1 MQGGSGDRGRTSES
15 RHRAAKIETT
25 EDFLF
30 HLYRGSELLQDNR
43 VHEAKDELE
52 QALKLQPR
60 DAKGQDLL
68 AVVYFRLG
76 FYPRAIEIYE
86 ELIQDYPREG
96 ALAQNL
102 SLCYLKTGQPEKART
117 LLETLVLSQPE
128 HLRAWSYLGLVHE
141 RLGDY
146 QKARAA
152 FERGQQPGMARRMDD
167 LLNSANSAMPG
178 RALSVPPPEPLARF
192 DDPPESRPTAE
203 AFSDLER
210 EITLIGIQPVA
221 RATYAPPP
229 MDPPPDIP
237 LSPFPS
243 RVPAARGPSLSP
255 AQEAG
260 AASEPL
266 PIVPVP
272 SISVGANVLRTPV
285 PRSTAGEALP
295 LARLARELL
304 LPFPA
309 APGLVLHQNGLVLIR
324 VQTGFVTRLS
334 QIHLLSAD
342 GAAFKTSPLQRRM
355 RNRTIDEPLGG
366 PETPLL
372 SLTGAGCIA
381 LAPGENGRLWPF
393 RMDGDFLFVREEV
406 LAGFEDTISYENGRL
421 AAFEGEAVALVQL
434 RGKGGVVLRSQGPVV
449 SIDVKADKSGIAARE
464 AVLGWA
470 GRLLPRE
477 LSPEEAPGGSRRLI
491 SFAGEG
497 TVFAAVSARMVG
509 R

>member
-1 MQGGSGDRGRTSES
+1 M
-15 RHRAAKIETT
+15 AKVETT

-76 FYPRAIEIYE
+76 LYPRSIEIYE
-86 ELIQDYPREG
+86 ELIQEYPREA

-117 LLETLVLSQPE
+117 LLETLVMSQPE
-128 HLRAWSYLGLVHE
+128 HLRAWAYLGLVHE

-167 LLNSANSAMPG
+167 LLSSAVPARS
-178 RALSVPPPEPLARF
+178 LSVPPPEPLARF
-192 DDPPESRPTAE
+192 SEPPPESRPNAE
-203 AFSDLER
+203 SFSDLER
-210 EITLIGIQPVA
+210 EVTLVGIQPVA
-221 RATYAPPP
+221 RSTNAPSSI
-229 MDPPPDIP
+229 DDQPDIP

-243 RVPAARGPSLSP
+243 RVPNAGRNGPSFGP
-255 AQEAG
+255 G
-260 AASEPL
+260 AETGSESL

-272 SISVGANVLRTPV
+272 SISVGSPMLRTPV
-285 PRSTAGEALP
+285 PRSTAGDALP

-304 LPFPA
+304 LPFPS
-309 APGLVLHQNGLVLIR
+309 APGLVLHQNGLVLVR
-324 VQTGFVTRLS
+324 VEKGFVTRLS
-334 QIHLLSAD
+334 QIQLLAAE
-342 GAAFKTSPLQRRM
+342 GAPFKTSPLQRRM
-355 RNRTIDEPLGG
+355 RNRTLDEPLGG
-366 PETPLL
+366 AETPLVAL
-372 SLTGAGCIA
+372 AGAGCLA
-381 LAPGENGRLWPF
+381 LAPGESGRLWPF
-393 RMDGDFLFVREEV
+393 RMDGDFLFVREDV
-406 LAGFEDTISYENGRL
+406 LAGFEDTVSYENGRL

-434 RGKGGVVLRSQGPVV
+434 RGKGGVVLRSQGPVC
-449 SIDVKADKSGIAARE
+449 SIDIKADRSAILARE
-464 AVLGWA
+464 TVMGWA

-477 LSPEEAPGGSRRLI
+477 LSPEEAPGGSLRLI

-497 TVFAAVSARMVG
+497 TVFAAAGGRMVG

>member
-1 MQGGSGDRGRTSES
+1 MQGGPGDRGRASDS
-15 RHRAAKIETT
+15 RHRAAKIEAT

-60 DAKGQDLL
+60 DAKSQDLL

-76 FYPRAIEIYE
+76 LYPRAIEIYE
-86 ELIQDYPREG
+86 ELIGEFPREA

-102 SLCYLKTGQPEKART
+102 SLCYLKTGQPEKARS
-117 LLETLVLSQPE
+117 LLEALVLSQPE
-128 HLRAWSYLGLVHE
+128 LLRAWAYLGLVHE

-146 QKARAA
+146 EKARAA
-152 FERGQQPGMARRMDD
+152 FARGQQPGMARRMDD
-167 LLNSANSAMPG
+167 LLSSAAPARS
-178 RALSVPPPEPLARF
+178 LSVPPPEPVGHF
-192 DDPPESRPTAE
+192 SEPPPESRPTAE

-210 EITLIGIQPVA
+210 EVTLIGIQPVA
-221 RATYAPPP
+221 RATSAPPAF
-229 MDPPPDIP
+229 DGEPDMP

-243 RVPAARGPSLSP
+243 RAPGAGRHGSSLRPGSDP
-255 AQEAG
+255 V
-260 AASEPL
+260 SDSL

-272 SISVGANVLRTPV
+272 SISVGAPVARTPV
-285 PRSTAGEALP
+285 PRSTVGEALP

-304 LPFPA
+304 LPFPS
-309 APGLVLHQNGLVLIR
+309 APGLVLHRNGLVLVR
-324 VQTGFVTRLS
+324 VEKGFVTRLS
-334 QIHLLSAD
+334 QVQLLAAD
-342 GAAFKTSPLQRRM
+342 GPAFKTSPLQRRM
-355 RNRTIDEPLGG
+355 RNRTLDEPLGG
-366 PETPLL
+366 PESPLL
-372 SLTGAGCIA
+372 ALSGAGCLA
-381 LAPGENGRLWPF
+381 LSPGDGVRLWPF

-406 LAGFEDTISYENGRL
+406 LAGFEDTVSYENGRL

-434 RGKGGVVLRSQGPVV
+434 RGKGGVVLRSEGPVV
-449 SIDVKADKSGIAARE
+449 SFDVKSERSAIVARDT
-464 AVLGWA
+464 VLGWA

-477 LSPEEAPGGSRRLI
+477 LSPEEAPGGSRGLI

-497 TVFAAVSARMVG
+497 TVFAAASARVVG

>member
-1 MQGGSGDRGRTSES
+1 MQGGPGDRGRTSDS
-15 RHRAAKIETT
+15 RHRAAQAETT

-76 FYPRAIEIYE
+76 LYPRAIEIYE
-86 ELIQDYPREG
+86 ELIHEYPREA
-96 ALAQNL
+96 ALTQNL

-117 LLETLVLSQPE
+117 LLETLVMSQPE
-128 HLRAWSYLGLVHE
+128 HLRAWAYLGLVHE

-167 LLNSANSAMPG
+167 LLVSAVPARS
-178 RALSVPPPEPLARF
+178 LSVPPPEPVGHF
-192 DDPPESRPTAE
+192 SEPPESRPNSD

-210 EITLIGIQPVA
+210 EVTLIGIQPVA
-221 RATYAPPP
+221 RVTNAPPP
-229 MDPPPDIP
+229 LDVPPDMP

-243 RVPAARGPSLSP
+243 RAPGASRNGPSLGP
-255 AQEAG
+255 G
-260 AASEPL
+260 ADTVTESL

-272 SISVGANVLRTPV
+272 SISVGSPIARTPV
-285 PRSTAGEALP
+285 PRSTSGEALP

-304 LPFPA
+304 LPFPS
-309 APGLVLHQNGLVLIR
+309 APGLVLHQNGLVLAR
-324 VQTGFVTRLS
+324 VEKGFVTRLS
-334 QIHLLSAD
+334 QIQLLAAE
-342 GAAFKTSPLQRRM
+342 GPAFKTSPLQRRM
-355 RNRTIDEPLGG
+355 RNRTLDEPLGG
-366 PETPLL
+366 AETPLV
-372 SLTGAGCIA
+372 SLAGAGCLA
-381 LAPGENGRLWPF
+381 LAPAENERLWPF

-406 LAGFEDTISYENGRL
+406 LAGFEDTVSYENGRL

-434 RGKGGVVLRSQGPVV
+434 RGKGGVVLRAQGPVV
-449 SIDVKADKSGIAARE
+449 SIDIKADRAAIVARE
-464 AVLGWA
+464 SVLGWA

-497 TVFAAVSARMVG
+497 TVFAAAGARMVG

>member
-1 MQGGSGDRGRTSES
+1 MQGGPGDRGRTSDS
-15 RHRAAKIETT
+15 RHRAAQVETT

-86 ELIQDYPREG
+86 ELIQDFPREA
-96 ALAQNL
+96 ALTQNL

-117 LLETLVLSQPE
+117 LLEALVMSQPE
-128 HLRAWSYLGLVHE
+128 HLRAWAYLGLVHE

-167 LLNSANSAMPG
+167 LLSSAVPARS
-178 RALSVPPPEPLARF
+178 LSVPPPEPLARF
-192 DDPPESRPTAE
+192 SEPPPESRPTAE

-210 EITLIGIQPVA
+210 EVTLIGIQPVA
-221 RATYAPPP
+221 RATNAPPP
-229 MDPPPDIP
+229 LDTQADMP

-243 RVPAARGPSLSP
+243 RMPTSGRNGPSLGP
-255 AQEAG
+255 G
-260 AASEPL
+260 ADHLSDSL

-272 SISVGANVLRTPV
+272 SISVGTAHVRTPV
-285 PRSTAGEALP
+285 PRSTAGDALP

-304 LPFPA
+304 LPFPST
-309 APGLVLHQNGLVLIR
+309 PGLVLHQNGLVLVR
-324 VQTGFVTRLS
+324 VEKGFVTRLS
-334 QIHLLSAD
+334 QIQLLAAEGS
-342 GAAFKTSPLQRRM
+342 AFKTSPMQRRM
-355 RNRTIDEPLGG
+355 RNRTLEEPLGG
-366 PETPLL
+366 TETPLIM
-372 SLTGAGCIA
+372 LTGAGCLA
-381 LAPGENGRLWPF
+381 LSPGEKGRLWPF

-406 LAGFEDTISYENGRL
+406 LAGFEETVSYENGRL

-434 RGKGGVVLRSQGPVV
+434 RGRGGVVLRSEGPVV
-449 SIDVKADKSGIAARE
+449 SIDVKAEKSAIVARE
-464 AVLGWA
+464 TVLGWA

-497 TVFAAVSARMVG
+497 TVFAAVRGPTVD

>member
-1 MQGGSGDRGRTSES
+1 V
-15 RHRAAKIETT
+15 ETT

-76 FYPRAIEIYE
+76 LYPRAIEIYE
-86 ELIQDYPREG
+86 ELIQEYPREA
-96 ALAQNL
+96 ALTQNL

-117 LLETLVLSQPE
+117 LLETLVMSQPE
-128 HLRAWSYLGLVHE
+128 HLRAWAYLGLVHE

-167 LLNSANSAMPG
+167 LMISAAPARS
-178 RALSVPPPEPLARF
+178 LSVPPPEPMARF
-192 DDPPESRPTAE
+192 SEPPASRPTAE

-210 EITLIGIQPVA
+210 EVTLVGIQPVA
-221 RATYAPPP
+221 RATNAPAPL
-229 MDPPPDIP
+229 DIPELP

-243 RVPAARGPSLSP
+243 RVPGASRNGPSLSP
-255 AQEAG
+255 G
-260 AASEPL
+260 SDLVSESL

-272 SISVGANVLRTPV
+272 SISVGAPLVARTPV
-285 PRSTAGEALP
+285 PRSTVGEALP

-304 LPFPA
+304 LPFPS
-309 APGLVLHQNGLVLIR
+309 APGLVLHQNGLVLVR
-324 VQTGFVTRLS
+324 VEKGFVTRLS
-334 QIHLLSAD
+334 QIQML
-342 GAAFKTSPLQRRM
+342 AAEGPPFKTSPVQRRM
-355 RNRTIDEPLGG
+355 RNRTLEEPLGG
-366 PETPLL
+366 AETPLVAL
-372 SLTGAGCIA
+372 SGAGCLA
-381 LAPGENGRLWPF
+381 LAPSENGRLWPF
-393 RMDGDFLFVREEV
+393 RMDGDFLFVREDA
-406 LAGFEDTISYENGRL
+406 LAGFEDTVTYENGRL

-434 RGKGGVVLRSQGPVV
+434 RGKGGVVLRSDGHVV
-449 SIDVKADKSGIAARE
+449 SIDVKADKSAIVARE
-464 AVLGWA
+464 TVIGWA

-497 TVFAAVSARMVG
+497 TVFAAAGARTVG

>member
-1 MQGGSGDRGRTSES
+1 MQGGSGDRGRTSDS

-76 FYPRAIEIYE
+76 LYPRAIEIYE
-86 ELIQDYPREG
+86 ELIQEYPREA
-96 ALAQNL
+96 ALTQNL

-117 LLETLVLSQPE
+117 LLEALVLTQPE

-146 QKARAA
+146 PKARAA

-167 LLNSANSAMPG
+167 LMNSAMSG
-178 RALSVPPPEPLARF
+178 RLSVPPPEPVARF
-192 DDPPESRPTAE
+192 DEPPASRPTAE
-203 AFSDLER
+203 AFSELER
-210 EITLIGIQPVA
+210 EVTLIGIQPVA
-221 RATYAPPP
+221 RATHAPPP
-229 MDPPPDIP
+229 AEPGPDMP

-243 RVPAARGPSLSP
+243 RIPGAPRNGPSLSP
-255 AQEAG
+255 AQETG
-260 AASEPL
+260 SSSEPL

-272 SISVGANVLRTPV
+272 SISVGSPLRTPV
-285 PRSTAGEALP
+285 PRSNAGEALP

-304 LPFPA
+304 LPFPTT
-309 APGLVLHQNGLVLIR
+309 PGLVLHKNGLVLVR
-324 VQTGFVTRLS
+324 VETGFVTRLS
-334 QIHLLSAD
+334 QIQLLSAE
-342 GAAFKTSPLQRRM
+342 GTSFKTSPLQRRM
-355 RNRTIDEPLGG
+355 RNRTIEEPLGG
-366 PETPLL
+366 AETPLL

-406 LAGFEDTISYENGRL
+406 LAGFEDTVSYENGRL

-434 RGKGGVVLRSQGPVV
+434 RGKGGVVLR
-449 SIDVKADKSGIAARE
+449 
-464 AVLGWA
+464 
-470 GRLLPRE
+470 
-477 LSPEEAPGGSRRLI
+477 
-491 SFAGEG
+491 
-497 TVFAAVSARMVG
+497 
-509 R
+509 

>member
-1 MQGGSGDRGRTSES
+1 MQGGPGDRGRTSDA
-15 RHRAAKIETT
+15 RHRAAKVQTT

-86 ELIQDYPREG
+86 ELIQEYPREA

-102 SLCYLKTGQPEKART
+102 SLCYLKTGQPDKART
-117 LLETLVLSQPE
+117 LLESLVMSQPE
-128 HLRAWSYLGLVHE
+128 HLRAWAYLGLVHE

-152 FERGQQPGMARRMDD
+152 FQRGQQPGMARRMDD
-167 LLNSANSAMPG
+167 LLSSAGPARS
-178 RALSVPPPEPLARF
+178 LSVPPPEPMAHF
-192 DDPPESRPTAE
+192 SEPPPDSRPNAE

-210 EITLIGIQPVA
+210 EVTLVGIQPVA
-221 RATYAPPP
+221 RTTNVPPP
-229 MDPPPDIP
+229 LDAPADIP

-243 RVPAARGPSLSP
+243 RLPGSGRNGPSIGP
-255 AQEAG
+255 G
-260 AASEPL
+260 ADGSTEPL

-272 SISVGANVLRTPV
+272 SISVGSPVVRTPV
-285 PRSTAGEALP
+285 PRSVAGDALP

-304 LPFPA
+304 LPFPS
-309 APGLVLHQNGLVLIR
+309 APGLVLHQNGLVLVR
-324 VQTGFVTRLS
+324 VEKGFVTRLS
-334 QIHLLSAD
+334 QIQLL
-342 GAAFKTSPLQRRM
+342 AAEGTPFKTSPLQRRM

-366 PETPLL
+366 SEAPLVTL
-372 SLTGAGCIA
+372 AGAGCLA

-406 LAGFEDTISYENGRL
+406 LAGFEDTVSYENGRL
-421 AAFEGEAVALVQL
+421 AAFDGEATALVQL
-434 RGKGGVVLRSQGPVV
+434 RGKGGVVLRSQGAVV
-449 SIDVKADKSGIAARE
+449 SLDIKADRSAIIARDT
-464 AVLGWA
+464 VLGWA

-477 LSPEEAPGGSRRLI
+477 LSPEEAPGGSTRLI

-497 TVFAAVSARMVG
+497 TVFAAASARMVG

>member
-1 MQGGSGDRGRTSES
+1 MQGGPSDRGRTSDS
-15 RHRAAKIETT
+15 RHRAAKAETT

-76 FYPRAIEIYE
+76 LYPRAIEIYE
-86 ELIQDYPREG
+86 ELIQDFPREA
-96 ALAQNL
+96 ALTQNL

-117 LLETLVLSQPE
+117 LLETLVMSQPE
-128 HLRAWSYLGLVHE
+128 HLRAWAYLGLVHE

-167 LLNSANSAMPG
+167 LLSSAVPARS
-178 RALSVPPPEPLARF
+178 LSVPPPEPVARF
-192 DDPPESRPTAE
+192 SEPAPESRLTAE

-210 EITLIGIQPVA
+210 EVTLIGMQPVA
-221 RATYAPPP
+221 RATNAPPP
-229 MDPPPDIP
+229 LDVPPDMP

-243 RVPAARGPSLSP
+243 RAPGVSRNGPSLGPSVDTV
-255 AQEAG
+255 AE
-260 AASEPL
+260 SL

-272 SISVGANVLRTPV
+272 SISVGSPGTRTPV
-285 PRSTAGEALP
+285 PRSISGEALP

-304 LPFPA
+304 LPFPST
-309 APGLVLHQNGLVLIR
+309 PGLALHQNGLVLVR
-324 VQTGFVTRLS
+324 VEKGFVTRLT
-334 QIHLLSAD
+334 QIQLLAAE
-342 GAAFKTSPLQRRM
+342 GGAFKTSPLQRRM
-355 RNRTIDEPLGG
+355 RNRTLDEPLGG
-366 PETPLL
+366 AETPLVML
-372 SLTGAGCIA
+372 GGAGCLA
-381 LAPGENGRLWPF
+381 LAPGENERLWPF

-406 LAGFEDTISYENGRL
+406 LAGFEDTVTYENGRL
-421 AAFEGEAVALVQL
+421 AAFEGEAVALLQL
-434 RGKGGVVLRSQGPVV
+434 RGKGGVVLRSQGPVA
-449 SIDVKADKSGIAARE
+449 SIDVKADRSAIVARE
-464 AVLGWA
+464 TVLGWA

-477 LSPEEAPGGSRRLI
+477 LSPEEAPGGSKRLI

-497 TVFAAVSARMVG
+497 TVFTATGTRMVG

>member
-1 MQGGSGDRGRTSES
+1 MQGGPGDRGRTSDS
-15 RHRAAKIETT
+15 RHRAAKVETT

-76 FYPRAIEIYE
+76 LYPRAIEIYE
-86 ELIQDYPREG
+86 ELIQDFPREA
-96 ALAQNL
+96 ALTQNL

-117 LLETLVLSQPE
+117 LLETLVMSQPE
-128 HLRAWSYLGLVHE
+128 HLRAWAYLGLVHE

-167 LLNSANSAMPG
+167 LLSSAVPARS
-178 RALSVPPPEPLARF
+178 LSVPPPEPVARF
-192 DDPPESRPTAE
+192 SEPAPESRPTAE

-210 EITLIGIQPVA
+210 EVTLIGMQPVA
-221 RATYAPPP
+221 RATNAPPP
-229 MDPPPDIP
+229 LDVPPDMP

-243 RVPAARGPSLSP
+243 RAPGVSRNGPSLGPSVDTV
-255 AQEAG
+255 AE
-260 AASEPL
+260 SL

-272 SISVGANVLRTPV
+272 SISVGSPVTRTPV
-285 PRSTAGEALP
+285 PRSISGEALP

-304 LPFPA
+304 LPFPTT
-309 APGLVLHQNGLVLIR
+309 PGLVLHQNGLVLVR
-324 VQTGFVTRLS
+324 VEKGFVTRLA
-334 QIHLLSAD
+334 QIQLLAAE
-342 GAAFKTSPLQRRM
+342 GGAFKTSPLQRRM
-355 RNRTIDEPLGG
+355 RNRTLDEPLGG
-366 PETPLL
+366 AETPLVML
-372 SLTGAGCIA
+372 GGAGCLA
-381 LAPGENGRLWPF
+381 LAPGENDRLWPF

-406 LAGFEDTISYENGRL
+406 LAGFEDTVTYENGRL
-421 AAFEGEAVALVQL
+421 AAFEGEAVALLQL
-434 RGKGGVVLRSQGPVV
+434 RGKGGVVLRSQGPVA
-449 SIDVKADKSGIAARE
+449 SIDVKADRSAIVARE
-464 AVLGWA
+464 TVLGWA

-477 LSPEEAPGGSRRLI
+477 LSPEEAPGGSKRLI

-497 TVFAAVSARMVG
+497 TVFTATGARMVG

>member
-1 MQGGSGDRGRTSES
+1 V
-15 RHRAAKIETT
+15 ETT

-76 FYPRAIEIYE
+76 LYPRAIEIYE
-86 ELIQDYPREG
+86 ELIQEYPREA
-96 ALAQNL
+96 ALTQNL

-117 LLETLVLSQPE
+117 LLETLVMSQPE
-128 HLRAWSYLGLVHE
+128 HLRAWAYLGLVHE

-152 FERGQQPGMARRMDD
+152 FERGQQQGMARRMDD
-167 LLNSANSAMPG
+167 LLNSATPARS
-178 RALSVPPPEPLARF
+178 LSVPPPEPVARF
-192 DDPPESRPTAE
+192 SEPPESRPTAE

-210 EITLIGIQPVA
+210 EVTLVGIQPVA
-221 RATYAPPP
+221 RATSAPAPREIP
-229 MDPPPDIP
+229 ELP

-243 RVPAARGPSLSP
+243 RVPGASRNGPSFGP
-255 AQEAG
+255 AADSV
-260 AASEPL
+260 SESL

-272 SISVGANVLRTPV
+272 SISVGTAPVLRTPV
-285 PRSTAGEALP
+285 PRSTVGEALP

-304 LPFPA
+304 LPFPS
-309 APGLVLHQNGLVLIR
+309 APGIALHQNGLVLVR
-324 VQTGFVTRLS
+324 VEKGFVTRLS
-334 QIHLLSAD
+334 QIQML
-342 GAAFKTSPLQRRM
+342 AAEGPPFKTSPVQRRM
-355 RNRTIDEPLGG
+355 RNRTLDEPLGG
-366 PETPLL
+366 ADTPLVAL
-372 SLTGAGCIA
+372 SGTGCLA
-381 LAPGENGRLWPF
+381 LAPSENERLWPF
-393 RMDGDFLFVREEV
+393 RMDGDFLFVREDV
-406 LAGFEDTISYENGRL
+406 LAGFEDTVSYENGRL

-434 RGKGGVVLRSQGPVV
+434 RGKGGVVLRSIGHVV
-449 SIDVKADKSGIAARE
+449 SIDVKADKSAIVARE
-464 AVLGWA
+464 TVIGWA

-497 TVFAAVSARMVG
+497 TVFAAAGARMVG